1 MKKYFFLF
9 LLCLGCVTLNAQKKT
24 TTTKKTSKDCV
35 MMKDG
40 QMMAIKHGDT
50 TMLDSSMKMK
60 NGTMVMSDG
69 SVKMKN
75 GKTMQLKD
83 GDCVM
88 MDGTVKYASTT
99 KSKAKK
105 ESY

>member
-1 MKKYFFLF
+1 
-9 LLCLGCVTLNAQKKT
+9 
-24 TTTKKTSKDCV
+24 
-35 MMKDG
+35 
-40 QMMAIKHGDT
+40 
-50 TMLDSSMKMK
+50 MKMK

-88 MDGTVKYASTT
+88 MDGTVKHASTT

>member
-1 MKKYFFLF
+1 MKKCFFL
-9 LLCLGCVTLNAQKKT
+9 LLVCLGCVAVNAQKKT
-24 TTTKKTSKDCV
+24 TTNKTSKDCV

-40 QMMAIKHGDT
+40 QMMTIKHGDT

-69 SVKMKN
+69 TVKMKN
-75 GKTMQLKD
+75 GKTMQLKN

-88 MDGTVKYASTT
+88 MDGTVKHASTT
-99 KSKAKK
+99 KSKTKK
-105 ESY
+105 EGY